1 MSVREVR
8 GGKCACERVR
18 RRVCRT
24 LRWKEEREG
33 RKEGI
38 YEPEG
43 ERQQVNKEDEQGR
56 RARNQNKSVDDR
68 GR

>member
-1 MSVREVR
+1 M
-8 GGKCACERVR
+8 
-18 RRVCRT
+18 
-24 LRWKEEREG
+24 RWKEEREG

-43 ERQQVNKEDEQGR
+43 ERQQVNKEVEQGR
-56 RARNQNKSVDDR
+56 RARDQNKSVDDR